1 MSSNYKDFIRS
12 QGMKMLWLFAGIIQ
26 TIELQFGRRS
36 PSPRLNANSSSSSFA
51 YGKT

>member
-12 QGMKMLWLFAGIIQ
+12 QGMKMLWLFAGKIQ

-36 PSPRLNANSSSSSFA
+36 PSPRLNANSSSFA

>member
-12 QGMKMLWLFAGIIQ
+12 QGMKMLWLFAGKIQ
-26 TIELQFGRRS
+26 TIELQFERRS
-36 PSPRLNANSSSSSFA
+36 SSPRLNANSSSFA

>member
-12 QGMKMLWLFAGIIQ
+12 QGMKMPWLFAGKIQ
-26 TIELQFGRRS
+26 TIELQFGIRS
-36 PSPRLNANSSSSSFA
+36 PPPRLNANSSSFA